1 MMKFL
6 YGLVLLVAILPLS
19 AADNGYGISIDR
31 LDYDD
36 GDCTASGGAVDA
48 SILAAIQTCTA
59 IATDG
64 DLDLT
69 PVKVT
74 DGIRRAL
81 RRKLGRSAPDCSDP
95 CMFEVCCIFHQAY
108 CGCGDC
114 GCNRRDLEFLD
125 SGETSRELTP
135 QGISRKLT
143 PEEEAIESLCAST
156 LQTLANSLW
165 AIGNTCLGDP
175 DQLFVSAVLTN

>member
-19 AADNGYGISIDR
+19 AADHGYGISIDR
-31 LDYDD
+31 GDYDD
-36 GDCTASGGAVDA
+36 GDCTVPVDA
-48 SILAAIQTCTA
+48 SIMAAIQTCTA
-59 IATDG
+59 IATDY
-64 DLDLT
+64 DLDFP

-74 DGIRRAL
+74 VGSRRAL
-81 RRKLGRSAPDCSDP
+81 RRKLGRFTPDCSDP

-114 GCNRRDLEFLD
+114 KCKRRDLEFLD
-125 SGETSRELTP
+125 SADETSRELTP
-135 QGISRKLT
+135 QGITRKLA

-156 LQTLANSLW
+156 LQTLAQSLW
-165 AIGNTCLGDP
+165 AIGNACLGDP
-175 DQLFVSAVLTN
+175 DELSVSAVVTD